1 MDWKLHKKVCKF
13 LKKLSHQLQPYQDVV
28 QLIQEINLERPKKV
42 HLELRVLEYL
52 IAYAEHQFG
61 DRVEGIS
68 YRERKN
74 NDRMDNWDV
83 ELVILLSIYSNITSA
98 YARDDSLSII
108 ARDDL
113 IFPYLEKQLDL
124 LRPWST
130 SLRDSLSG
138 DQINLILMISSRTE
152 RRIALIH
159 SHRNEFDLV
168 ANHCQ
173 QALSHARLY
182 EGTEED
188 KTDLLFSALSA
199 YGDLQLKQGHHA
211 DAVAFAEEAYNCV
224 AVVYNPV
231 HPKVQKA
238 AGKLIECLTHKGD
251 FYDAERFAQATLDS
265 LKDPGNEVDQQSEEV
280 ARGYYNLAH
289 VINEQQQGDLVKA
302 EMLVRESLRIRA
314 RIFHNDDSHVGM
326 STGLLANILHSQ
338 GNLCN
343 ETKELYERSFAID
356 IKNEG
361 LEGVNTAA
369 ANGRLGIF
377 YHQLAKSQQN
387 GKTRK
392 EHLLLSQSKCKE
404 ALRIYTKIFGPDDP
418 KTIIAS
424 SDLSMISSELSE
436 A

>member
-1 MDWKLHKKVCKF
+1 
-13 LKKLSHQLQPYQDVV
+13 
-28 QLIQEINLERPKKV
+28 
-42 HLELRVLEYL
+42 VLEYL

-124 LRPWST
+124 LRPWSAYVDLDST
-130 SLRDSLSG
+130 SLRGSLSG
-138 DQINLILMISSRTE
+138 DQINHILMALSDTE
-152 RRIALIH
+152 RQIASSY
-159 SHRNEFDLV
+159 SHRNEFDLA
-168 ANHCQ
+168 ANYSQ

-182 EGTEED
+182 EGEEEV
-188 KTDLLFSALSA
+188 KTDLLCTALSV
-199 YGDLQLKQGHHA
+199 YCELQLKQGKYA
-211 DAVAFAEEAYNCV
+211 DAVALAEEAYNCV

-231 HPKVQKA
+231 HPEVQKA
-238 AGKLIECLTHKGD
+238 AGNLIECLTHKGD

-280 ARGYYNLAH
+280 ATGYFNLAH
-289 VINEQQQGDLVKA
+289 VINGQQQGDLVKA

-343 ETKELYERSFAID
+343 ETKELYERSLAID

-392 EHLLLSQSKCKE
+392 EHLLLSRSKCKE

-418 KTIIAS
+418 RTIIAS
-424 SDLSMISSELSE
+424 SDLSMISRELSE